1 MTTVDIV
8 DPVRA
13 LTATGQLRSASDL
26 AGVATTDGQ
35 QRFWPVAS
43 PLQPLVQGLRRGGT
57 VALAGASSLVPAL
70 LAPASAAG
78 AWVAVV
84 GMPGWGLLA
93 AAQTGFALDRL
104 ALVPYPGPEWP
115 AVVAALLDGVDV
127 VVIAPPGPVGERA
140 ASRLM
145 ARARQRGSVLVPYGQ
160 WPGADLVITAGP
172 GTWQGLGTG
181 HGRLRAR
188 ELTIRAYGRG
198 AAARLRQVRVL
209 LPDSSGQLAACAP
222 GRPSDT
228 TFVPHRAARRSA
240 ADRPVLTVIRDRT
253 ATHGR
258 AA

>member
-1 MTTVDIV
+1 MAIVDIV
-8 DPVRA
+8 EPVRTLA
-13 LTATGQLRSASDL
+13 ATGQLRSASDL
-26 AGVATTDGQ
+26 AGVAATGGQ

-57 VALAGASSLVPAL
+57 VALTGASSLVPAL

-93 AAQTGFALDRL
+93 AAQAGLALDRL

-145 ARARQRGSVLVPYGQ
+145 ARARQRDGVLVPFGR
-160 WPGADLVITAGP
+160 WPGADLTLTAAS
-172 GTWQGLGTG
+172 GTWQGLGAG
-181 HGRLRAR
+181 RGRLRAR

-198 AAARLRQVRVL
+198 AAARPRQVRVL
-209 LPDSSGQLAACAP
+209 LPDSTGRLA
-222 GRPSDT
+222 
-228 TFVPHRAARRSA
+228 PHRPACPPAI
-240 ADRPVLTVIRDRT
+240 DRPVLTVIHDHDRVEIHDRAAIRDR
-253 ATHGR
+253 